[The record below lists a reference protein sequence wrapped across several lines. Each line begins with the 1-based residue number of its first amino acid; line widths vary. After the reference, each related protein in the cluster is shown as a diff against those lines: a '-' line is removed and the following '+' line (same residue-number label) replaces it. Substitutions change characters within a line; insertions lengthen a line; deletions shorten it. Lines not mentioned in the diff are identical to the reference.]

1 MQFKLV
7 NFVMCILPQLK
18 NKGGT
23 YAVLCNLR
31 SALTVSTLRLL
42 KVREHLI
49 FIFVPQNMALCRRTV
64 GGEAL
69 PAARVRNAQ
78 V

>member
-1 MQFKLV
+1 M
-7 NFVMCILPQLK
+7 
-18 NKGGT
+18 
-23 YAVLCNLR
+23 LCNLR
-31 SALTVSTLRLL
+31 SDLTVSTLSLL

-49 FIFVPQNMALCRRTV
+49 FIFVPQKMAFCRHTV

-69 PAARVRNAQ
+69 LAARVRNTQ